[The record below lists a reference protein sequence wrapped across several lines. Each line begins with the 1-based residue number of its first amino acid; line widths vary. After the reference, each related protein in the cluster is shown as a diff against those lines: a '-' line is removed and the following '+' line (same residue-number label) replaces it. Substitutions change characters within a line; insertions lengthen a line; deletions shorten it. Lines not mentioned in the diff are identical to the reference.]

1 MWFSKNKLIKL
12 KNNMKSKKFDEDTIT
27 IEESIITKDRE
38 IVDLL
43 QNIFIN
49 RGYVLSTGDSFDTY
63 SYFERKKNGILFF
76 VYLPILNY
84 SYQMFFRFEDR
95 GVDIIGVDEYELQE
109 SQMKDVISKISF
121 VIISELA
128 YANFTVINHKT
139 IVEENTTSTKVR
151 QPAKS
156 KKNKTVKA
164 VRNINITNVH
174 RVINRSKN
182 VNNKEKRSYERKIEN
197 WTARGHWR
205 TYKSGKKIWIE
216 PQNRKAKD
224 GVSNKKVKKNYII
237 KKGEDE

>member
-1 MWFSKNKLIKL
+1 M
-12 KNNMKSKKFDEDTIT
+12 
-27 IEESIITKDRE
+27 
-38 IVDLL
+38 

-49 RGYVLSTGDSFDTY
+49 RGYVLSTGDNFDTY

-76 VYLPILNY
+76 VYLPIFNY

-109 SQMKDVISKISF
+109 SQMKDIISKISF

-151 QPAKS
+151 QPVKNKKNKN

-174 RVINRSKN
+174 RVINRSRNVKN
-182 VNNKEKRSYERKIEN
+182 EEKRSYERKIEN

-205 TYKSGKKIWIE
+205 TYKSGKKIWIA

-224 GVSNKKVKKNYII
+224 AVSDKKVKKNYVI
-237 KKGEDE
+237 KKGEDK